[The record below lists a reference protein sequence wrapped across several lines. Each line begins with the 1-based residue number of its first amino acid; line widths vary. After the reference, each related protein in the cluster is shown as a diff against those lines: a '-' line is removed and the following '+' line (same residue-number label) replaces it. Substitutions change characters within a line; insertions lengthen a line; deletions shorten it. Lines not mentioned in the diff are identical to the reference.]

1 MFSNFATQRKPGYQ
15 VAFIFII
22 VKELLWMHN
31 NYKAENKMKSWQ
43 GNYHVQINCMICKL
57 GIFQM
62 IKHFLDYT
70 IDHNALK

>member
-1 MFSNFATQRKPGYQ
+1 MNKDNVLSHVNQLNLHFGY
-15 VAFIFII
+15 
-22 VKELLWMHN
+22 
-31 NYKAENKMKSWQ
+31 KSQ

-57 GIFQM
+57 GTFQM